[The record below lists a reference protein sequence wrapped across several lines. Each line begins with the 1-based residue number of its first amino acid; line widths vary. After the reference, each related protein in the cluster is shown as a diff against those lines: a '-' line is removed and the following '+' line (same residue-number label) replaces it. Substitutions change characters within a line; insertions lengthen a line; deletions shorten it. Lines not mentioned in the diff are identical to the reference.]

1 LPRTVW
7 HSALDYV
14 IPTGIIT
21 FKWLWNFLGSLIGNV
36 YADGE
41 MQTNLNESIKKA
53 STGTDL
59 PSGRSEVQLAKVN
72 AFFVHHN
79 LHDAFNSNPS
89 QARMVEYNIIHA
101 FAH

>member
-7 HSALDYV
+7 HSALVYV
-14 IPTGIIT
+14 IPTGIII

-79 LHDAFNSNPS
+79 LHEAVSTHPLKT
-89 QARMVEYNIIHA
+89 RKVE
-101 FAH
+101 